1 MEEQEFICAF
11 LWLILVEFVDEA
23 AAHEAGRYECSSV
36 IVHFF
41 EQLLA
46 TIVDET
52 NTCQIN

>member
-1 MEEQEFICAF
+1 
-11 LWLILVEFVDEA
+11 LWLGLLDFFDEA
-23 AAHEAGRYECSSV
+23 AAHEAGGYERGSV
-36 IVHFF
+36 IVHSF

>member
-1 MEEQEFICAF
+1 
-11 LWLILVEFVDEA
+11 LIDLFDEA
-23 AAHEAGRYECSSV
+23 ATHEACGYERGAV

-52 NTCQIN
+52 NACQIN